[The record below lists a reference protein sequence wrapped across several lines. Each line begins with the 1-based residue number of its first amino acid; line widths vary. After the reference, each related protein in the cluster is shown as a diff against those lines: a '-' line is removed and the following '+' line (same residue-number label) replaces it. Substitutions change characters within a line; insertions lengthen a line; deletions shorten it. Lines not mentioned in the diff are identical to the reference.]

1 MNLDLE
7 KDNPGDENV
16 QDIIEQLKS
25 LVEDVIKSKEEVD
38 ENHML
43 KKEKEGYFKTDLISI
58 EDINDEHLKLE
69 V

>member
-38 ENHML
+38 ENHKL